1 MRNYENRLKAIKR
14 LADSKTA
21 KVLFID
27 YKDGKYYKS
36 GTDIEVDIDSIKA
49 SAIIIDDISCDED
62 LSVPPAP
69 PEFLEKG
76 SEEDWQ
82 EKESVTN
89 E

>member
-1 MRNYENRLKAIKR
+1 MKNYENRLKAIKR

-21 KVLFID
+21 KVVFLDFRN
-27 YKDGKYYKS
+27 GKYYKS
-36 GTDIEVDIDSIKA
+36 GTDIEVDINTVKA
-49 SAIIIDDISCDED
+49 SAIIIDNIPDT
-62 LSVPPAP
+62 P